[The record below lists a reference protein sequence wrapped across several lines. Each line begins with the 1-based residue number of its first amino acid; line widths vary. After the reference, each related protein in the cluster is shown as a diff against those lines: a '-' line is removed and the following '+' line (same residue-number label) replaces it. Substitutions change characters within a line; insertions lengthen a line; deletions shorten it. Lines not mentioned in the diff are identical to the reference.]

1 MSQLHELG
9 LDTTPVA
16 TTKPT
21 PEEDGGIVDPPK
33 IKRRKA
39 STSDLP
45 LLPSKFELLW
55 ICLVSS

>member
-16 TTKPT
+16 ITKPT
-21 PEEDGGIVDPPK
+21 PEEDDGINDPPK
-33 IKRRKA
+33 IKRKA

-55 ICLVSS
+55 TCLVSS

>member
-21 PEEDGGIVDPPK
+21 PEEDDGIVDPPK
-33 IKRRKA
+33 IKRKA

-45 LLPSKFELLW
+45 NTLPPSKFELL
-55 ICLVSS
+55 